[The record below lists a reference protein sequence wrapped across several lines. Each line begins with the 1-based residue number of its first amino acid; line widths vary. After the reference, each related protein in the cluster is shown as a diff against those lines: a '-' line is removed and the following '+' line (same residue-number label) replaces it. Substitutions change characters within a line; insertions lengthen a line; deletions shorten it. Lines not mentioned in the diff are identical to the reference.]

1 MRYWA
6 GIDVAKDVHWVC
18 VVDADAR
25 VRIDRAVHNTQ
36 DDIDALVGELR
47 KLEGELTV
55 GLDIMGSVAA
65 FLEAT
70 LLAEGFRLVHVPG
83 IAVNRARVGFT
94 SGETKS
100 DPKDA
105 RIIADQ
111 TRTRPELRVFA
122 PDDETTIA
130 IRLLAGRRRDLT
142 DDQTRRI
149 SRLRRLLGGI
159 HPGLERALDFTTVGP
174 LHLVSGFVTPTEIR
188 AAGEAGLVAHLAKRP
203 GLPRRAALAKT
214 ALDTAMAQ
222 RTVVPGEAP
231 AADLVRELAREAL
244 AVKERLARLDS
255 ELETLLARHPD
266 AALIRSLPGM
276 GAVLSAEF
284 IAAAGRIDRFRSADA
299 MAAAA
304 GLAPI
309 LRQSGKSRAWR
320 RSFGGDKALKRV
332 FFQSAFCACS
342 TRDPASKAF
351 YDRKRR
357 EGKHHTQAIIAL
369 ARRRVTVLWT
379 MLKTRTQFDPSR
391 AMAA

>member
-18 VVDADAR
+18 VVDEDAR
-25 VRIDRAVHNTQ
+25 VLIDCAVHNTQ
-36 DDIDALVGELR
+36 EDVDALVGDLR
-47 KLEGELTV
+47 KLEGELVV

-105 RIIADQ
+105 RVIADQ
-111 TRTRPELRVFA
+111 ARTRPELRVFA
-122 PDDETTIA
+122 PDDEITIA
-130 IRLLAGRRRDLT
+130 IRLLVGRRRDLT

-159 HPGLERALDFTTVGP
+159 HPGLERAMDFTTVGP
-174 LHLVSGFVTPTEIR
+174 LHLVSGFVTPAEIR
-188 AAGEAGLVAHLAKRP
+188 AAGEAGLMAHLAKRP

-222 RTVVPGEAP
+222 RTVVPGEKP
-231 AADLVRELAREAL
+231 AADLVRELAQEAL
-244 AVKERLARLDS
+244 AVKERLARLDA

-276 GAVLSAEF
+276 GAILSAEF

-342 TRDPASKAF
+342 TRDPVSKAF

-379 MLKTRTQFDPSR
+379 MLKTRTQFDPAR
-391 AMAA
+391 AMVA